1 MKSYTVILISKG
13 NIDPQTELLGV
24 AAYRRCAEKCAKYF
38 ETDRIFVPA
47 LEKEDF
53 LGDILILDRY
63 PEEEE
68 IGHNLVVIDSALIFE
83 GKFLWRMRNRFE
95 PPLVAYSEDLKPLGF
110 AILTKEHIFESFFDN
125 PWANIDSMVEK
136 NMDTRTIVIDTHYFM
151 MCSKNEISDAEEFLL
166 RALKRQ
172 SDGIISSNI
181 NRAASIRLTKFLTRW
196 QINPNSLSSVS
207 LVIGLVGTFQLLRN
221 SYQAW
226 LAGMILLQI
235 SSILAGVDG
244 ETAKLTLRRT
254 EFGKWYNSISNDIVT
269 LSFLGILT
277 ISTRHNSFFYELGI
291 LFLTIY
297 LIFLFS
303 NYIFTLV
310 SSLKKGSFFIQELA
324 DRSYLSENRG
334 RQLLSFL
341 KRDMIIFSG
350 LILSVFGILE
360 FLPFVYIAFFFSFLV
375 ATSVKYFLKIFKGA
389 SN

>member
-277 ISTRHNSFFYELGI
+277 ISTRHNSFCYELGI

-375 ATSVKYFLKIFKGA
+375 PIKI
-389 SN
+389 